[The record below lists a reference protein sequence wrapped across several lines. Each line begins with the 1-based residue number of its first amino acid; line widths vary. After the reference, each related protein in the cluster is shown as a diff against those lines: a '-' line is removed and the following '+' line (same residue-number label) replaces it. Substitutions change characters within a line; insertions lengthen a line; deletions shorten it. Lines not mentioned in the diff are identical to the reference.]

1 MKEARSEK
9 RYIKNMKTYSSC
21 RLLITCIGGDSLRSF
36 SRYYFVFEFDLLI
49 SLHNKGTA
57 LGLSSRH
64 PKTRASIAPFLR
76 TSSFLCARE
85 S

>member
-21 RLLITCIGGDSLRSF
+21 RLLIGGDSLRSF